1 MIFHFCVNYSF
12 KFSPYF
18 PTPSSCQWWY
28 FRSVG
33 CCIGGP
39 RCQNNVFSVCS
50 VCLFSR
56 WARLILADAF
66 MSVIV
71 LPNPCCSN
79 CFNESCASKGK
90 CGRREKKG
98 GVFFLHRALGVCSD
112 TSHSAPA
119 RDLRPGCTK
128 ATSRSCGASENVCPR
143 PHENTHPVSR
153 HDSAAK
159 WHTS

>member
-1 MIFHFCVNYSF
+1 MIFHFWLNYSF

-18 PTPSSCQWWY
+18 LTPSSCQWWY

-33 CCIGGP
+33 CCIRGP
-39 RCQNNVFSVCS
+39 GCQNRVFSVYS

-56 WARLILADAF
+56 WAHLILADAF
-66 MSVIV
+66 MSIIV
-71 LPNPCCSN
+71 LPTALS
-79 CFNESCASKGK
+79 
-90 CGRREKKG
+90 R
-98 GVFFLHRALGVCSD
+98 VLVRANVVAERKRAAFSSYTGPSVCSD
-112 TSHSAPA
+112 TSHSVPA
-119 RDLRPGCTK
+119 QDLRPGCTK

-143 PHENTHPVSR
+143 PHENMRPVSR